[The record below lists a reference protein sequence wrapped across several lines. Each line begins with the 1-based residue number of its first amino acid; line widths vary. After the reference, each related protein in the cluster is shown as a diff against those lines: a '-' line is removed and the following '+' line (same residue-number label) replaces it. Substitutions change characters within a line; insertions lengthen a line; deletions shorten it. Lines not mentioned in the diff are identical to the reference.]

1 MFMVTANKTLQNTAH
16 FNLLRQSHLQ
26 YFIKIVKSFFAGRII
41 DCAFTL
47 SFNPKYD
54 RLLQAVKD
62 ATNTGI
68 KVVPVIF
75 KIRHTEHALI

>member
-1 MFMVTANKTLQNTAH
+1 MYILYH
-16 FNLLRQSHLQ
+16 ILRIDFSSL
-26 YFIKIVKSFFAGRII
+26 GRII

-68 KVVPVIF
+68 KVKLSNASLLFLIQKL
-75 KIRHTEHALI
+75 KIRILLDTWFVVDQIWVIHGQ